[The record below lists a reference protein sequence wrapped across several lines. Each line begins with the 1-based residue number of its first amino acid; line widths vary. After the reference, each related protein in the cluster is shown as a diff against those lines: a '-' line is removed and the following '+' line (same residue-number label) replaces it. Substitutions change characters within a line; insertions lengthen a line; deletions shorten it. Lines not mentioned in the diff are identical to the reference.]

1 MDKNVKNHGVR
12 FSKNISLLFLYNYG
26 LFPENLYQILVFSG
40 LVHRDRENKN
50 S

>member
-1 MDKNVKNHGVR
+1 MDKNVKNHGAR

-26 LFPENLYQILVFSG
+26 LFPENLYQISGFSG
-40 LVHRDRENKN
+40 LVNSNREKKN